1 MLDPNPTFCQERATE
16 FSCQIFIEHSLCMR
30 YTAVL
35 ILQRLFSMLVTTPPF
50 TGSSSQCEA
59 GSCGKRLGAV
69 EEGRL
74 GEKKALFSKSLGD
87 ISITEVIL
95 NGRTC
100 L

>member
-1 MLDPNPTFCQERATE
+1 
-16 FSCQIFIEHSLCMR
+16 
-30 YTAVL
+30 
-35 ILQRLFSMLVTTPPF
+35 MLVTTPPF

-59 GSCGKRLGAV
+59 GSCGKIH